1 MRVVIATR
9 VVAVASVAALILT
22 SWNFQKQ
29 DSWTAFGGG
38 GWGENEHWGEV
49 KDGKKKKGR
58 QREINENL
66 GTREKE
72 KLTSKWVNKK
82 LIESEGDKKEKK

>member
-29 DSWTAFGGG
+29 DSWTAFGGS
-38 GWGENEHWGEV
+38 GWKENENWGEV
-49 KDGKKKKGR
+49 KDGKKKKER
-58 QREINENL
+58 QRKINENL
-66 GTREKE
+66 GTRKKE
-72 KLTSKWVNKK
+72 KLTSK
-82 LIESEGDKKEKK
+82 